1 MQNSKPG
8 PKSVNHVFGFLDES
22 GHLKTPNERVFALGL
37 IKLQH
42 PTELHR
48 KIVELKNRYKIKAEF
63 KSTDIANKNINIYK
77 KLIDVYFDTKFTY
90 FSVTVFDKDSIDIKK
105 YHKDNQYSAY
115 NAFTAKL
122 ISESLDISEYIA
134 VIADDVTTPKDD
146 NFEKSIKIKIKKRL
160 RRNALFGIIRAE
172 SHAFTMLQMVDVLV
186 GLVAYSFKIK
196 FHQIKPDNKNPKL
209 RVLKYLQSKL
219 NEPVLNNNI
228 ERKMSFD
235 RIFKIKEINFK

>member
-1 MQNSKPG
+1 
-8 PKSVNHVFGFLDES
+8 
-22 GHLKTPNERVFALGL
+22 
-37 IKLQH
+37 
-42 PTELHR
+42 
-48 KIVELKNRYKIKAEF
+48 KIKTEF

-77 KLIDVYFDTKFTY
+77 KLIDIYFDTKFTY
-90 FSVTVFDKDSIDIKK
+90 FSVAVFDKDSIDIKK

-235 RIFKIKEINFK
+235 RIFKIKEINFKSKK